1 MTHLRTAK
9 GPPLLLL
16 VALTAVPSLST
27 NVFIPSMPGLV
38 EHFATSGATVQLT
51 LTLYLLTLGI
61 GQLLYGPLSDRFGR
75 RPVLLAGLAIY
86 VVGTGLCLAASSI
99 GLLILA
105 RVVQAAGGCAGVMV
119 GRAMI
124 RDMHERDKAASML
137 GYVTMTMA
145 MATAVAPVTGAFL
158 EEWHGWRAS
167 FLLMAVLGVLLSIFS
182 YRLAGETLAVRM
194 PLPSLVPM
202 LALYA
207 TALRSARFR
216 RFGAYSICTISSYY
230 AFVAGAPH
238 VVIDLL
244 EQPPSMFGLYY
255 VVAGASYI
263 TGNFLAGRLTERAGI
278 ETMTWIGGSIIAVC
292 GCTLI
297 GLVAADIRH
306 PAAVFLP
313 VAASFI
319 GSGMSQPSATI
330 GAIEALPRNIG
341 ACAGL
346 LGALQLASGSI
357 ASLVIGVTQHYGALP
372 FALVCGGLLVA
383 ALGSLMLPMRT
394 EQRAQD

>member
-1 MTHLRTAK
+1 MTQLRTAK

-27 NVFIPSMPGLV
+27 NIFIPSMPGLV
-38 EHFATSGATVQLT
+38 EYFATDGATVQLT
-51 LTLYLLTLGI
+51 LTVYLLTLGV

-75 RPVLLAGLAIY
+75 RPVLLAGLVVY
-86 VVGTGLCLAASSI
+86 VVGTALCLAAPSI
-99 GLLILA
+99 GFLVLA

-124 RDMHERDKAASML
+124 RDTYGRDKAASML
-137 GYVTMTMA
+137 GYITMTMA

-167 FLLMAVLGVLLSIFS
+167 FLLMTVMGMLVAFFS
-182 YRLAGETLAVRM
+182 WRLAGETLAVRM
-194 PLPSLVPM
+194 PLPSLLPM

-207 TALRSARFR
+207 TALQSPRFR
-216 RFGAYSICTISSYY
+216 RFGGYSVCTISSYY
-230 AFVAGAPH
+230 AFVAGAPY
-238 VVIDLL
+238 VVIGLYG
-244 EQPPSMFGLYY
+244 QPPSTFGLYY
-255 VVAGASYI
+255 MLAGASYI

-278 ETMTWIGGSIIAVC
+278 ETMTWIGGAIIAAC

-297 GLVAADIRH
+297 ALTAADIRH

-313 VAASFI
+313 VAVSFI
-319 GSGMSQPSATI
+319 GSGLSQPSAMI

-346 LGALQLASGSI
+346 LGALQLAAGSL
-357 ASLVIGVTQHYGALP
+357 ASLVIGVTQPYGALP

-383 ALGSLMLPMRT
+383 ALASLMLPMER
-394 EQRAQD
+394 ERRAPP